1 MIRDLGLLLLRVT
14 VGSMLLGHGVG
25 KMADLFSGSREFPDP
40 LGIGPTFSLI
50 LAGFAEFVC
59 SLFVILGIKTR
70 LSAIPIV
77 ITMLVAGL
85 VVQRGDPWGE
95 KELAF
100 LYAAAFLTLVL
111 TGGGRFGLDSLI
123 GKLWKFGS

>member
-1 MIRDLGLLLLRVT
+1 MTRDLGLLFLRVT
-14 VGSMLLGHGVG
+14 VGSMLLSHGAG
-25 KMADLFSGSREFPDP
+25 KMADLFSGKGGFPDP

-50 LAGFAEFVC
+50 LVGFAEFVC

-77 ITMLVAGL
+77 ISMLVAGL
-85 VVQRGDPWGE
+85 VFHRGDPFGD

-100 LYAAAFLTLVL
+100 LYAASFLTLVL
-111 TGGGRFGLDSLI
+111 TGGGRFGLDAMI